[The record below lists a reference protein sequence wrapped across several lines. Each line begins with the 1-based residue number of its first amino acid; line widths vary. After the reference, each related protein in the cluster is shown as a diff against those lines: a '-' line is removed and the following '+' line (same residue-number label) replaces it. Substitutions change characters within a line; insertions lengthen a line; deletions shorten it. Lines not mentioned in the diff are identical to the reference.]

1 MPVARG
7 NIQNELIARLQEVLR
22 DVLHSHLQ
30 DILWAYLMKIIN
42 TLYQTVETM
51 LSGSATS

>member
-1 MPVARG
+1 MSVARG

-22 DVLHSHLQ
+22 HVLHSHLK

-42 TLYQTVETM
+42 TLYQMVETM